1 MYGKSCF
8 ATIKRRFAF
17 WPGRTTLST
26 MSYFHTELR
35 GATQILWFDR
45 APINA
50 LTIEMLQEGASAFTA
65 LAADPPSG
73 GLVLASAHSAFTA
86 GVDTKAAA
94 ALDSAGRHRL
104 VGAVNAFA
112 AALYRLPCAV
122 VAAVGGHAIGAG
134 GIICLASDWVF
145 AADAELKIG
154 VPEAKAGI
162 PFPPVPLIIM
172 DHQLDPVWRRR
183 LALSSMLLTPHQSV
197 AAGLAD
203 AVVAPGELVDQAVA
217 QAAMLN
223 SQPAFAIIKQDL
235 RRKALAEIAVVLG

>member
-1 MYGKSCF
+1 M
-8 ATIKRRFAF
+8 T
-17 WPGRTTLST
+17 
-26 MSYFHTELR
+26 YFHTEMR

-50 LTIEMLQEGASAFTA
+50 LTIEMLLVGADALTA
-65 LAADPPSG
+65 IAADPPPG
-73 GLVLASAHSAFTA
+73 GVVLASAHSAFTA

-94 ALDSAGRHRL
+94 ALDSDGRHLL

-112 AALYRLPCAV
+112 ASLYRLPCAV

-134 GIICLASDWVF
+134 GIICLASDWVLV
-145 AADAELKIG
+145 ADAAFKIG
-154 VPEAKAGI
+154 VPEAKAGL
-162 PFPPVPLIIM
+162 PFPAVPLIIM

-183 LALSSMLLTPHQSV
+183 LALSSMLLGPRDAV

-203 AVVAPGELVDQAVA
+203 AVVAPDVLVDQAVA

-223 SQPAFAIIKQDL
+223 SQPAFTIIKQDL
-235 RRKALAEIAVVLG
+235 RRKALAEIEAVLG